1 MIHLERIALPDG
13 LRALAH
19 RDEQGNLVV
28 YVSQTLDPA
37 SQRAAV
43 TEAVRA
49 LRRGRWRAAPPA
61 VGIALVLALRVWA
74 GRAAR
79 VIRAHPAVWG
89 TAAVTAVAGAAA
101 AGLFLVPAS
110 HPNSP
115 AASGGEPGQTPSAA
129 APSQPARQHPVPT
142 AHPPLSAS
150 TQPVPAALISPGPG
164 QTGPAGQPGP
174 VPASTSPSEPAS
186 AASPATS
193 GAPSPAPSAP
203 AGSATCIRLLGI
215 HLCLR
220 L

>member
-1 MIHLERIALPDG
+1 VIHIERLALPDG

-19 RDEQGNLVV
+19 RDERGNLVI
-28 YVSQTLDPA
+28 YVSETLDPA
-37 SQRAAV
+37 SQRAAA
-43 TEAVRA
+43 TKAVRA
-49 LRRGRWRAAPPA
+49 LRRPRWQAGLPPA
-61 VGIALVLALRVWA
+61 GIALFLALRAWA
-74 GRAAR
+74 GRAGR
-79 VIRAHPAVWG
+79 VIRAHPAAWG
-89 TAAVTAVAGAAA
+89 SAAVTAVAGAAA

-115 AASGGEPGQTPSAA
+115 AASGGGPGHTPSAA
-129 APSQPARQHPVPT
+129 VPSQPAQHPLPT

-150 TQPVPAALISPGPG
+150 TQPVPAALISPGPR

-186 AASPATS
+186 ATSPATP